1 MCVSYDPVANG
12 RRLQEIRLSRE
23 LTPEDV
29 SRNTEVSV
37 KALHAYESGE
47 RNPRDD
53 IKLQLCDFY
62 GVMVQDVFYPNKGS
76 RAVASLCSGRFPR
89 G

>member
-29 SRNTEVSV
+29 SKNTEVSV

-47 RNPRDD
+47 RNPRDEKTQFVAGRQQVENGKKQ
-53 IKLQLCDFY
+53 ISPGIRKCPSPLER
-62 GVMVQDVFYPNKGS
+62 G
-76 RAVASLCSGRFPR
+76 RAPK
-89 G
+89 